1 MATLVSKKKTVNTP
15 GKRTL
20 AVRKVSTLFDFLL
33 DVGYKRTKVKQLL
46 KYGSVAV
53 NDKPTSRHDHT
64 LVVGDRV
71 SVNIDKTPIAPAP
84 PPLGMEI
91 IYEDD
96 HLIVISKPSGLL
108 TISTEKE
115 KTKTAYF
122 QMNSYLRE
130 REPKKFERVFIV
142 HRLDRDTSGL
152 LLFAK
157 SERIKKALQENW
169 QSVTK
174 KYFAVVEGTPSKSSQ
189 VITSHLKESKTLK
202 VHKNSTDAE
211 AKYAATEYEVIR
223 SSGKYTLL
231 DVDLLTGRKNQI
243 RVHLA
248 DMGNPV
254 AGDRKYG
261 AKSDP
266 LKRLALHAY
275 LMSFSHPVT
284 GKALH
289 FKLPA
294 PKGFLKYTRKY
305 H

>member
-1 MATLVSKKKTVNTP
+1 MGVLGTKKRTVKTP

-20 AVRKVSTLFDFLL
+20 AVRKAGTLFDFLL
-33 DVGYKRTKVKQLL
+33 DLGYKRTKVKQLL

-53 NDKPTSRHDHT
+53 NDRPASRHDHA
-64 LVVGDRV
+64 LVNGDRV
-71 SVNIDKTPIAPAP
+71 SVNIDKTPVAPAP
-84 PPLGMEI
+84 PPLGIEI

-96 HLIVISKPSGLL
+96 YLVVINKPSGLL

-115 KTKTAYF
+115 KAKTAYF
-122 QMNSYLRE
+122 QMNSYLRA
-130 REPKKFERVFIV
+130 RDPKKFERVFIV

-157 SERIKKALQENW
+157 SARVKKAIQDNW

-174 KYFAVVEGTPSKSSQ
+174 KYFAVIEGRPAKSSQ
-189 VITSHLKESKTLK
+189 VITSHLKESKALK
-202 VHKNSTDAE
+202 VHKNSTDAD
-211 AKYAATEYEVIR
+211 AKYAATEYEVVR
-223 SSGKYTLL
+223 SSDNYTLL
-231 DVDLLTGRKNQI
+231 DIDLLTGRKNQI

-266 LKRLALHAY
+266 LRRLALHAY
-275 LMSFSHPVT
+275 LLSFSHPVT

-294 PKGFLKYTRKY
+294 PSGFLKYTRKPN
-305 H
+305 